1 MIYLDYAASAPPYP
15 QAAQQQ
21 LEVSLCAFGNPGAIH
36 TAGNQSR
43 KILHDSR
50 LSIARLL
57 KVREQEVFFTSG
69 GTEANNWAVKFGCV
83 KGRHH
88 IVASAAEHKSV
99 LEPLKDMERQGYRV
113 TYVRPDGNGRISV
126 ESVQQAITA
135 DTGLIVI
142 QAVNNETGVIQDVA
156 AFAAL
161 AKKCGARYFCDA
173 VQSFGHVAQDLHKAD
188 LISISAHKFGGPR
201 GVGCLVV
208 RYPTFIG
215 PLIQG
220 GGQEQTRRSGTEN
233 LPGIVGFATAAELAM
248 AELETESIRLQT
260 LTQEFARK
268 LKEIAP
274 NVVINGENAPRHPG
288 IFNCRFPGITGEEM
302 AARLD
307 LKGICVSPGA
317 ACGAREG
324 KPSHVLL
331 AMGQTERQASEAVRF
346 SLGRLTTLDEIE
358 AAVQAVAE
366 ILKR

>member
-1 MIYLDYAASAPPYP
+1 MIYLDYAASTPPYP
-15 QAAQQQ
+15 QAVQTQ
-21 LEVSLCAFGNPGAIH
+21 LELSLCAFGNPGAIH

-43 KILHDSR
+43 KILHESR

-142 QAVNNETGVIQDVA
+142 QAVNNETGVIQDVG

-161 AKKCGARYFCDA
+161 AKKQGARYFCDA
-173 VQSFGHVAQDLHKAD
+173 VQSFGHVSQDLEKAD
-188 LISISAHKFGGPR
+188 LISLSAHKIGGPR

-208 RYPTFIG
+208 RYPAFIA
-215 PLIQG
+215 PLLQG
-220 GGQEQTRRSGTEN
+220 GGQEQNRRSGTEN
-233 LPGIVGFATAAELAM
+233 LPGIAGFAAAAELAM
-248 AELETESIRLQT
+248 AELAAETIRLQS
-260 LTQEFARK
+260 LTDELARK
-268 LKEIAP
+268 LKEIVP
-274 NVVINGENAPRHPG
+274 NLVINGENAPRHPG
-288 IFNCRFPGITGEEM
+288 ILNCRFPGISGDEM
-302 AARLD
+302 AVRLD

-317 ACGAREG
+317 ACGARDG

-331 AMGQTERQASEAVRF
+331 AMGQTEQQAAEAVRF
-346 SLGRLTTLDEIE
+346 SIGRLTTQEEIE
-358 AAVQAVAE
+358 TTARAVAE
-366 ILKR
+366 ILKP